1 MNFSC
6 YKQNQKLRSRSMT
19 HCYQE
24 CPLPSLLEADRKAI
38 TGTGV
43 GDFNNILASMR
54 KVFLFPFK

>member
-1 MNFSC
+1 
-6 YKQNQKLRSRSMT
+6 MT

-24 CPLPSLLEADRKAI
+24 CPLPGLLEADRKAI